1 VSFNNM
7 LQLSNSDVV
16 TDNQRISR

>member
-1 VSFNNM
+1 M

-16 TDNQRISR
+16 TDNQRISRLSR

>member
-1 VSFNNM
+1 M